1 MIYQNLFA
9 RAESGRSIAAG
20 VIGTGQYATAIVTQA
35 ASIPRLTV
43 PVIAD
48 IDVEA
53 ARQACQ
59 RARVPADQI
68 VVCDSRRAALRALEE
83 GRVVVLADPLL
94 MMDLPLD
101 VIVEATGSA
110 EAGANYALEAIRQ
123 GKHVV
128 MVNKETDVTVG
139 PMLKHLATQNNV
151 VYTAADGDQHGL
163 LMGLVTWARELG
175 LEVVCGGK
183 ARDADIQYDEATRTL
198 LGNRGELPLAPASAA
213 AFQPIGDGG
222 GAERRAERGSGRRA
236 GGSTKAVALRAAALG
251 DSARVRRDD
260 VMELTIVANAT
271 GLRPDAE
278 ILRAPIL
285 RTIEIPE
292 VLCPIDEGGILQTR
306 GAIEMAI
313 CLRGQNDPGMGG
325 GVFIVVECAN
335 DYSRE
340 ILYGKG
346 LVSNRS
352 GTAGLVYRP
361 YHLCGVETPISI
373 LCAGLLGVPTG
384 TDEYVPRYDLVAR
397 AARDIKKGEIID
409 DTADAQSLEAIMVP
423 AHPIGK
429 GIPLPMQ
436 MIERNP
442 LNVDVAEGNIINAD
456 MVTQKNDGSVLWS
469 LRQQQDGQF
478 SQLYQ
483 GHIPDESPRAPSQR

>member
-1 MIYQNLFA
+1 VIYRNLFA
-9 RAESGRSIAAG
+9 QAESGRTIAAG

-53 ARQACQ
+53 ARRACH
-59 RARVPADQI
+59 RAGVPAEQT
-68 VVCDSRRAALRALEE
+68 VVCESRRNALQTLDE
-83 GRVVVLADPLL
+83 GKLVVLADPLL

-101 VIVEATGSA
+101 VVVEATGAA
-110 EAGANYALEAIRQ
+110 EAGASHALEAIGH

-128 MVNKETDVTVG
+128 MVTKETDVTVG
-139 PMLKHLATQNNV
+139 PILKHLAHQNGV

-175 LEVVCGGK
+175 LEVLCGGK

-198 LGNRGELPLAPASAA
+198 FGKRGELPLAPASAA
-213 AFQPIGDGG
+213 AFQPIGEGG
-222 GAERRAERGSGRRA
+222 GAE
-236 GGSTKAVALRAAALG
+236 AVALRATALG

-271 GLRPDAE
+271 GLGPDAKF
-278 ILRAPIL
+278 LHAPIL

-292 VLCPIDEGGILQTR
+292 VLCPVDEGGILQTR

-313 CLRGQNDPGMGG
+313 CLRGRNDPGMGG
-325 GVFIVVECAN
+325 GVFIVVECTN

-340 ILYGKG
+340 ILFGKG
-346 LVSNRS
+346 LVSNRRRS
-352 GTAGLVYRP
+352 AGLIYRP

-373 LCAGLLGVPTG
+373 LCAGLLGIPTG
-384 TDEYVPRYDLVAR
+384 SDEYVPRYDLVGR
-397 AARDIKKGEIID
+397 AARDLKRGEIIE
-409 DTADAQSLEAIMVP
+409 DTGDIQTLEALMLP
-423 AHPIGK
+423 AHPVGN
-429 GIPLPMQ
+429 GVPLPML
-436 MIERNP
+436 MIEGNS
-442 LNVDVAEGNIINAD
+442 LNVDVARGNIINAD
-456 MVTQKNDGSVLWS
+456 MVTASDESVLWS
-469 LRQQQDGQF
+469 LRRKQDDEF

-483 GHIPDESPRAPSQR
+483 GRIPDASPRGPSQT